1 MTVTHS
7 LISRY
12 SRVKDGRMSHAEEL
26 ARVLPPTVSLVKAF
40 NSLEVSSLM
49 IVMMMI
55 IIMIVMKV
63 DDLMGDKSLVKDVCM
78 VSDNPSARVLV
89 SSLVTMMGHRPVD
102 FGELSR

>member
-1 MTVTHS
+1 
-7 LISRY
+7 
-12 SRVKDGRMSHAEEL
+12 MSHAEEL

-40 NSLEVSSLM
+40 NSLEASSLM
-49 IVMMMI
+49 IVLMMI

>member
-1 MTVTHS
+1 
-7 LISRY
+7 
-12 SRVKDGRMSHAEEL
+12 MSHAEEL
-26 ARVLPPTVSLVKAF
+26 VRVLPPTVSLVKAF
-40 NSLEVSSLM
+40 NSLEVSSLT